1 MTELITFGET
11 PLRFSPQGHQRLER
25 ADEMTIHADGTESN
39 VAVAAQELGAEAL
52 WLSKL
57 PESPLGRRV
66 VTQIEE
72 QGIET
77 DIAWTD
83 DGSLRQGFVFRES
96 GSKPR
101 QTREHHDRQYTAAA
115 TAQPVDFP
123 MDRVQDASVVFTG
136 LSTPVLSPETA
147 ETTRAILR
155 ASGGSGAV
163 TAMDLDYS
171 PALASPTR
179 YRETL
184 EELAEDIDMLIANVS
199 NVNTV
204 LDRDGGPR
212 ELANLLAADYDLE
225 VAVITRSE
233 KGAVA
238 LHDSPGTNVIHE
250 RETIPTETVDPTGT
264 HGAFAGAF
272 LQQLI
277 DGANTAR
284 SLTYAVAVAALSR
297 TIPGPFL
304 TTIGDEEIE
313 PLVDEVNDRSP

>member
-11 PLRFSPQGHQRLER
+11 PLRFSPRGNQRLEM
-25 ADEMTIHADGTESN
+25 AGEMTMHADGTESN

-66 VTQIEE
+66 VTQLEE
-72 QGIET
+72 QGIGT
-77 DIAWTD
+77 DVAWAD
-83 DGSLRQGFVFRES
+83 DAGLRQGFVFRES
-96 GSKPR
+96 GAAPR
-101 QTREHHDRQYTAAA
+101 QSREHHDRQYTAAA
-115 TAQPVDFP
+115 TAQPGDFP
-123 MDRVQDASVVFTG
+123 MDTVQDASVVFSG
-136 LSTPVLSPETA
+136 LSTPVLSPETT

-155 ASGGSGAV
+155 ASGGGGAV

-171 PALASPTR
+171 PALASATR
-179 YRETL
+179 YREAL
-184 EELAEDIDMLIANVS
+184 EELAKDIDILIANVS
-199 NVNTV
+199 DVNTV
-204 LDRDGGPR
+204 LNRDGGSR

-225 VAVITRSE
+225 VAVVTRRG

-250 RETIPTETVDPTGT
+250 RETIPTETVDPTGA

-277 DGANTAR
+277 EGANTAR

-297 TIPGPFL
+297 TMPGPFL

>member
-1 MTELITFGET
+1 MTDLITFGET
-11 PLRFSPQGHQRLER
+11 PLRFSPEGNQRLEMAR
-25 ADEMTIHADGTESN
+25 EATIHADGTESN
-39 VAVAAQELGAEAL
+39 VAVATQELGVEAL

-57 PESPLGRRV
+57 PDSPLGRRV
-66 VTQIEE
+66 VTQLEE

-77 DIAWTD
+77 DVAWAD
-83 DGSLRQGFVFRES
+83 DGGLRQGFVFRES
-96 GSKPR
+96 GSDPR
-101 QTREHHDRQYTAAA
+101 ESREYHDRQYTAAA
-115 TAQPVDFP
+115 TAQPGDFP
-123 MDRVQDASVVFTG
+123 MDRVKNAPVVFTG

-171 PALASPTR
+171 PALASAAR

-184 EELAEDIDMLIANVS
+184 EELAEDVDVLMANVS
-199 NVNTV
+199 NANTV
-204 LDRDGGPR
+204 LERNGGPR
-212 ELANLLAADYDLE
+212 ELANVLASEYDFE
-225 VAVITRSE
+225 ITVITRSE

-250 RETIPTETVDPTGT
+250 REAVPTETVDPTGT
-264 HGAFAGAF
+264 RGAFVGAF

-277 DGANTAR
+277 DGADTAR

-297 TIPGPFL
+297 TMPGPFL
-304 TTIGDEEIE
+304 TTGGDEEIE
-313 PLVDEVNDRSP
+313 PLVEEVDDRSP